1 MKKLYKQEKEL
12 QDFLPNSFNCGV
24 VITKGDK
31 VLFAKNYKSMK
42 QTENAYDTICEAHE
56 IFGVEPDN
64 KTTIRMWNGQWFFNE
79 KCFITKEFSKKCDD
93 FHKKWFEFTDKRIKD
108 ENRKKIKEVR
118 FNTKNYELMSY
129 KTDGL
134 GYLNGYKVVIDD
146 TVTEDF
152 KVIYESENK

>member
-12 QDFLPNSFNCGV
+12 QDFLPNSFYCGV

-64 KTTIRMWNGQWFFNE
+64 ETTIRMWNGQWFFNE
-79 KCFITKEFSKKCDD
+79 RCFLTEEFSQKCDE
-93 FHKKWFEFTDKRIKD
+93 FSRKWFDFCFDQTRLKEG
-108 ENRKKIKEVR
+108 KKIKEVH
-118 FNTKNYELMSY
+118 FNKKSYELISRKGRM
-129 KTDGL
+129 
-134 GYLNGYKVVIDD
+134 GYLNGYPVIIDD

-152 KVIYESENK
+152 KVIYVED